1 MMNSTKKEKF
11 AFNAKDVLIIN
22 GAQGVR
28 THDLADRVDIS
39 ERLAAKKYKKKEV
52 KKPAIKPA

>member
-1 MMNSTKKEKF
+1 MNGNKKEKF

-28 THDLADRVDIS
+28 THDLADKIDIS
-39 ERLAAKKYKKKEV
+39 KRLSTKKFKKKEV
-52 KKPAIKPA
+52 KK